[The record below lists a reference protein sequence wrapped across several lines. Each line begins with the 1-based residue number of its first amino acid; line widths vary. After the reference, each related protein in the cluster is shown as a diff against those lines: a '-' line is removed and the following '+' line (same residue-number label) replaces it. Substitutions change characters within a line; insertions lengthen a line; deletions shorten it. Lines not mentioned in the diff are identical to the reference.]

1 MTAPSPPTELPS
13 EPLPGSLR
21 GLFWEY
27 DFDSLSWEQD
37 RDLIFRRVLVDGPW
51 EAVQWL
57 RRRVGD
63 AALRAWIREHR
74 GRGLSRRQ
82 LRFWQLVL
90 DLPEEEVDA
99 WLEPRRG
106 DPWERRWAD

>member
-1 MTAPSPPTELPS
+1 MPTPPFQETPSA
-13 EPLPGSLR
+13 PLPESLR

-27 DFDSLSWEQD
+27 DFDSLSWDED
-37 RDLIFRRVLVDGPW
+37 RDLIFRRVLAEGRW

-63 AALRAWIREHR
+63 FELRAWIREHQ

-90 DLPEEEVDA
+90 DLPEGEVDA
-99 WLEPRRG
+99 WLEFRRG